1 MRWVGQHRWPLVLG
15 VSICLPLGSYFLFD
29 KWFLIP
35 MPKGLWG
42 EHLGL

>member
-1 MRWVGQHRWPLVLG
+1 MGRSAPLALVLV
-15 VSICLPLGSYFLFD
+15 VSICLPLGSYVLFD
-29 KWFLIP
+29 KWLLIP